1 MRAADI
7 LLFCLCLNAAIAMI
21 DASGMGAMFTGVSNS
36 QTGFLTPQKGGVFAN
51 TLGDLSKSTSSGGT
65 LTPYDMFAVGAAW
78 IVETTLF
85 MISFL
90 LSAIFVIPAL
100 MRIFFFPVWLAVF
113 VQALLYVTYMWAYVQ
128 WKSGKSLF
136 SYQ

>member
-7 LLFCLCLNAAIAMI
+7 LLFCLCINAAIVMV
-21 DASGMGAMFTGVSNS
+21 DASGLGAMFTGAP
-36 QTGFLTPQKGGVFAN
+36 QGETGFLTPQKGGMWGNSLA
-51 TLGDLSKSTSSGGT
+51 DISKSTSTGGS
-65 LTPYDMFAVGAAW
+65 LTPYDMFAIGAAW
-78 IVETTLF
+78 LVETTIF
-85 MISFL
+85 MITFL
-90 LSAIFVIPAL
+90 LSAVFIIPAL
-100 MRIFFFPVWLAVF
+100 MRIFFFPVWLATF